1 MKSAFA
7 GAAIFFLSP
16 FAHAE
21 SIYCY
26 FTEPFLKA
34 QYNSD
39 TNKILLSSPEHGSA
53 ELDAKI
59 EFQKQGVIRISAVGF
74 NYYLDV
80 NTLKEGSD
88 GMSDIIYPFEG
99 VVVSEKLY
107 GGCETDTLK
116 GQDPNAPANNTKK

>member
-1 MKSAFA
+1 MRSALA
-7 GAAIFFLSP
+7 GSAILLLSS

-26 FTEPFLKA
+26 FTEPFAKA

-39 TNKILLSSPEHGSA
+39 TNKIFLSSPEFGSV
-53 ELDAKI
+53 ELDAKV
-59 EFQKQGVIRISAVGF
+59 EFQKQGIIRISAVGF
-74 NYYLDV
+74 NYFLDV

-88 GMSDIIYPFEG
+88 GMSDIVYPFEG
-99 VVVSEKLY
+99 AVVSEKLY

-116 GQDPNAPANNTKK
+116 GQDPNAPASSIKK

>member
-1 MKSAFA
+1 MKSVFA
-7 GAAIFFLSP
+7 GTAILLLSS

-26 FTEPFLKA
+26 FTEPFITA

-39 TNKILLSSPEHGSA
+39 TNKIALSGPEIGTI
-53 ELDAKI
+53 ELDAKV
-59 EFQKQGVIRISAVGF
+59 EFQKQGIIRISAVGHE
-74 NYYLDV
+74 YYLDV

-88 GMSDIIYPFEG
+88 GMSDVVYPFEG
-99 VVVSEKLY
+99 VVASENLY

-116 GQDPNAPANNTKK
+116 GQDPNAPAGRIKK